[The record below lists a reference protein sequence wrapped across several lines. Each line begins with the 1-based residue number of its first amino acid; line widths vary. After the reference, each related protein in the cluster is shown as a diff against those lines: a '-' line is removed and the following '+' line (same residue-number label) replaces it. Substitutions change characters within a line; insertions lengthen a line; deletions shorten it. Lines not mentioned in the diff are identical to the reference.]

1 MRPGRNE
8 PCPCGSGKK
17 YKHCCGL
24 VPAASAA
31 PEKAPE
37 SARIAALMTLVGQGR
52 LAEAEQGARALL
64 QSYPGSG
71 ILWKILSVALERQH
85 RDALAALERAAQ
97 LLPGDAEAHAN
108 LGAALHDRARWAEAL
123 TSLERALALAPGT
136 PQVLIDTGNAL
147 RSLGR
152 AREALARYRE
162 ALRGDPRSAEAHN
175 NLGNACLELG
185 EAEDAVAAYGRALE
199 LRPDA
204 AQIHCN
210 RGNALRQ
217 LGRFDEAQVASER
230 AIALDP
236 ALAMAHNNLGL
247 CLVARGERTRA
258 AASYR
263 EAVRLSP
270 GYREAHTN
278 LGNVLLESGERRAA
292 LAAHRAALELEP
304 QRAESH
310 AKLGSALFEARQLE
324 AAAQSFRRALELDPQ
339 HDEAHLGLVGVLRI
353 QGAGAEAEAS
363 CRAVLARSPGR
374 SDALLLLGELYADRG
389 RFAQALELFEQALA
403 ADGSCALAWCGIA
416 AQRRMTSAD
425 DAWRS
430 AVEGLLAGSL
440 PLGQEIALRY
450 ALGKY
455 FDDLGQFDDAFASYR
470 QANELAKR
478 YGAGYDRGRLEE
490 RVTQLTST
498 FDAARLRQA
507 QPGASDSE
515 VPVFV
520 VGMPRSGTS
529 LVEQILASH
538 PQVLGAGEV
547 RFWDTAYESW
557 AAGMAAG
564 PPVSAVLARDYLA
577 RVVPAARADAR
588 RVIDKMPANF
598 LYAGLIHSVFP
609 RARII
614 HLRRDPLDTCL
625 SVYFQNFFNAIPYG
639 NDLGNL
645 AHYYGE
651 YLRVMRHW
659 RAALPAGSLL
669 EMPYEGLVADQEG
682 WTRRMLEFIGLPWDA
697 RCLDFH
703 QTERVVIT
711 ASRWQVRQKLHAA
724 SAGRWT
730 NYAQHVGPL
739 RHLAELAAQT

>member
-1 MRPGRNE
+1 MRPGRND
-8 PCPCGSGKK
+8 PCPCGSGRK
-17 YKHCCGL
+17 YKHCCGAPG
-24 VPAASAA
+24 VSAA
-31 PEKAPE
+31 PASRTEPE
-37 SARIAALMTLVGQGR
+37 AARVGALLALIGRGR
-52 LAEAEQGARALL
+52 LPEAEQGARALL
-64 QSYPGSG
+64 ESHPSSG
-71 ILWKILSVALERQH
+71 ILWKVLSVALERQ
-85 RDALAALERAAQ
+85 RKEPLAALERAAQ

-108 LGAALHDRARWAEAL
+108 LGAALHDRGRWAEAL
-123 TSLERALALAPGT
+123 ASLERALALGASE
-136 PQVLIDTGNAL
+136 PQVLIDAGNAL
-147 RSLGR
+147 RGLGR
-152 AREALARYRE
+152 AREAVARYRQ
-162 ALRGDPRSAEAHN
+162 ALQGEPRSVEAHN
-175 NLGNACLELG
+175 NLGNAYLELG
-185 EAEDAVAAYGRALE
+185 EPENAVAAYGRALE

-217 LGRFDEAQVASER
+217 LGRFDEAQAASAR

-247 CLVARGERTRA
+247 CLAARGERARA

-263 EAVRLSP
+263 EAVRLNP
-270 GYREAHTN
+270 RYPEALTN
-278 LGNVLLESGERRAA
+278 LGNVLLESGERREA
-292 LAAHRAALELEP
+292 LAAYRAALDLDP

-324 AAAQSFRRALELDPQ
+324 AAAHSFRRALALEPR
-339 HDEAHLGLVGVLRI
+339 HDESHLGLAGVLRL

-363 CRAVLARSPGR
+363 CRAVLARSPG
-374 SDALLLLGELYADRG
+374 SSQALLLLGELYADRG
-389 RFAQALELFEQALA
+389 QFAQALELYEQALA
-403 ADGSCALAWCGIA
+403 ADAACALAYCGIA
-416 AQRRMTSAD
+416 AQRRMTAGD
-425 DAWRS
+425 AAWRS
-430 AVEGLLAGSL
+430 AVEGLLAQSL
-440 PLGQEIALRY
+440 PLGHEIALRY

-470 QANELAKR
+470 QANELTKR
-478 YGAGYDRGRLEE
+478 YGAGYDRARLAR
-490 RVTQLTST
+490 RVTQLTSS
-498 FDAARLRQA
+498 FDAARLRRA
-507 QPGASDSE
+507 EPGASDSE

-547 RFWDTAYESW
+547 RFWDEAYESW
-557 AAGMAAG
+557 AAAAPAG
-564 PPVSAVLARDYLA
+564 PGVGAGLARDYLA
-577 RVVPAARADAR
+577 RVGARRVGAH

-598 LYAGLIHSVFP
+598 LYAGLIHAVFP
-609 RARII
+609 RAHII

-625 SVYFQNFFNAIPYG
+625 SIYFQNFFNTNPYS

-669 EMPYEGLVADQEG
+669 EVPYEGLVADQER
-682 WTRRMLEFIGLPWDA
+682 WTRRMLEFIGLAWDA

-703 QTERVVIT
+703 RTERVVIT

-724 SAGRWT
+724 SAGRWR

-739 RHLAELAAQT
+739 RHLVELAAQT